1 MNVNDFDRYISNYL
15 DGDLNST
22 KRKEFEK
29 LLDENPKLNQKLRSY
44 EKMLKDLSNLKT
56 IKTSDDFLDKV
67 HEKIHIAQSSPMSI
81 KSKTIFG
88 YDYIAISGIAAA
100 IGIFMFSVSIFTG
113 SESFPLFNLD
123 KLSAK
128 NVEEKVNQNI
138 SSDNLVAEDDSLIEN
153 EDLELPKIHLVGGK
167 K

>member
-1 MNVNDFDRYISNYL
+1 M
-15 DGDLNST
+15 
-22 KRKEFEK
+22 
-29 LLDENPKLNQKLRSY
+29 
-44 EKMLKDLSNLKT
+44 
-56 IKTSDDFLDKV
+56 